1 MIYNSKQIHNDFYFK
16 NSNER
21 EGTKAKLSSYQLK
34 YRHKDPGLNGRV

>member
-21 EGTKAKLSSYQLK
+21 EETKAKLSYC
-34 YRHKDPGLNGRV
+34 

>member
-21 EGTKAKLSSYQLK
+21 EK
-34 YRHKDPGLNGRV
+34 GRKPNYLPSN